1 LGVEVAVELLVA
13 VPEPEAAESEPVD
26 CAISFDFLGPFQEW
40 PNRISNIPDVPVLEL
55 LEPVPV
61 VVAVLVLTPVLAEP
75 ALVMVAGKKWLL

>member
-13 VPEPEAAESEPVD
+13 VPEPEAAESEP
-26 CAISFDFLGPFQEW
+26 
-40 PNRISNIPDVPVLEL
+40 DVPVLEL

-61 VVAVLVLTPVLAEP
+61 VDAVLVLTPVLAEP